1 MLDAAIVGGGL
12 AGAALALALARGG
25 VKVAL
30 VERQNPDS
38 LSAEET
44 DGRTTALAAGA
55 RQLMEDIGV
64 WTSIEQ
70 HAGPITDI
78 RVTDRNAALK
88 LHFDHRDVG
97 GEPMGYVIENFR
109 LRRALLDAIAAE
121 PGIQAYWNCTLSGFE
136 GEIAGAQLMLEGG
149 QVLDARLAIAADGRG
164 SALRRFAGIGMRAV
178 DYKQTAIVC
187 AVTHEHPHDGIAH
200 ERFLNGGPF
209 AILPMTDGPTGEHR
223 SSIVWT
229 ERRSLAEHLLTLDR
243 QMLTAE
249 LARRFGGFLGK
260 LSIQGD
266 TWSYP
271 LSVTAAKRLT
281 GPRLALV
288 GEAAHGMHPIAGQ
301 GFNVSVRDIESLSQS
316 VSKAVSMGQDPGSDA
331 LLRAYAKRRWPDIA
345 AMLAATDGL
354 NRLFMSNL
362 PPVALGRR
370 LGIAAVD
377 RIPPLKRQFQ
387 RHAMGLGLF
396 GQSS

>member
-12 AGAALALALARGG
+12 AGAALALTLARAG

-30 VERQNPDS
+30 VERQSPEA
-38 LSAEET
+38 LGAEET

-55 RQLMEDIGV
+55 RALMEDIGI
-64 WTSIEQ
+64 WEAIEP
-70 HAGPITDI
+70 HAREITDI
-78 RVTDRNAALK
+78 RVTDRDSTLK
-88 LHFDHRDVG
+88 VHFDHNDVG
-97 GEPMGYVIENFR
+97 GQPMGHIVENFR

-121 PGIQAYWNCTLSGFE
+121 PRIEAYWNCTLSGFE
-136 GEIAGAQLMLEGG
+136 GDAAGAQLLLEGG

-164 SALRRFAGIGMRAV
+164 SALRRFADIGVRAS

-187 AVTHEHPHDGIAH
+187 AVSHEVPHEGIAH
-200 ERFLNGGPF
+200 ERFLDGGPF
-209 AILPMTDGPTGEHR
+209 AILPMTDGTGGEHR

-229 ERRSLAEHLLTLDR
+229 ERRSLAEHLLTLEKSA
-243 QMLTAE
+243 LEPE
-249 LARRFGGFLGK
+249 LARRFGDFLGS
-260 LSIQGD
+260 LSILGG

-271 LSVTAAKRLT
+271 LSVTVAKRLT
-281 GPRLALV
+281 GPRLVLV

-301 GFNVSVRDIESLSQS
+301 GFNVSVRDIQELSRS
-316 VSKAVSMGQDPGSDA
+316 VIKAVSMGQDPGAES

-354 NRLFMSNL
+354 NRLFMTNL
-362 PPVALGRR
+362 PPVALARR

-387 RHAMGLGLF
+387 RHAMGLSLF
-396 GQSS
+396 GQGS

>member
-12 AGAALALALARGG
+12 AGAALALALAQNG

-38 LSAEET
+38 LGAEET

-55 RQLMEDIGV
+55 RHLMEDIGV
-64 WTSIEQ
+64 WDAIKP

-78 RVTDRNAALK
+78 RVTDRNSTLK

-97 GEPMGYVIENFR
+97 GEPMGYIVENFR
-109 LRRALLDAIAAE
+109 LRRALLEAIAAE
-121 PGIQAYWNCTLSGFE
+121 PGIQAYWNSTLTGFE
-136 GEIAGAQLMLEGG
+136 GDAAGAQLVLDDG

-187 AVTHEHPHDGIAH
+187 AVAHEHPHDGIAH

-209 AILPMTDGPTGEHR
+209 AILPMTDAPSGDHR

-229 ERRSLAEHLLTLDR
+229 ERRTLAEHLLTLKR
-243 QMLTAE
+243 PALEAE
-249 LARRFGGFLGK
+249 LARRFGDFLGK
-260 LSIQGD
+260 VSILGN

-271 LSVTAAKRLT
+271 LSVTVAKRLT

-301 GFNVSVRDIESLSQS
+301 GFNVSVRDIESLSQA
-316 VSKAVSMGQDPGSDA
+316 VSKAVSMGQDPGADS
-331 LLRAYAKRRWPDIA
+331 LLHAYAKRRWPDIV

-354 NRLFMSNL
+354 NRLFLSNI
-362 PPVALGRR
+362 PPLALGRR

-377 RIPPLKRQFQ
+377 RIPPLKRRFQ
-387 RHAMGLGLF
+387 RHAMGLSLF
-396 GQSS
+396 G

>member
-30 VERQNPDS
+30 VERQNPDL

-64 WTSIEQ
+64 WASIEP

-97 GEPMGYVIENFR
+97 GEPMGYVVENFR

-229 ERRSLAEHLLTLDR
+229 ERRTLAEHLLTLNR
-243 QMLTAE
+243 PALEAE

-362 PPVALGRR
+362 PPIALGRR

-396 GQSS
+396 GQGS